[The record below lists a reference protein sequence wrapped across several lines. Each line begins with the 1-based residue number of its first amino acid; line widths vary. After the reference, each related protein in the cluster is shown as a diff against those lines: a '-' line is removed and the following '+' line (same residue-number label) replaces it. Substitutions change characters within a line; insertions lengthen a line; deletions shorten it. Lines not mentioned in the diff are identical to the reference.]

1 MRCEQIGNATLY
13 CGDCLEILPEISG
26 VGCVVTDPPYMLRC
40 AGDYKN
46 KLNPWA
52 DLCNGAVF
60 ISAWMRLALGTIRGS
75 AAMWVFSN
83 WRGLPAFQKAGFECR
98 APLESLL
105 VWDKQYI
112 GPGSRGLRPQ
122 YELVGFYPVNG
133 FGIQNRG
140 ISDIWSE
147 KWSSHKP
154 HGHPAEKPQGLV
166 SRLLEISVPI
176 QGAVLDPF
184 MGSGTTG
191 AAAIQMG
198 LPFIGIEI
206 DPQWFDAACRRVEA
220 SLSIISA

>member
-40 AGDYKN
+40 ASDYKN

-133 FGIQNRG
+133 
-140 ISDIWSE
+140 
-147 KWSSHKP
+147 
-154 HGHPAEKPQGLV
+154 HPAEKPQGLV